1 MRKRPKRK
9 SLKQAASVKFEWYD
23 NCRLYDH
30 LLEKAMQGN
39 KQAIHLVEKMKWRF
53 ENERMKERY
62 EIYQTLDLYRKACN
76 GNINANVKIEMMKR
90 KWKEWEYWDKMVRIL
105 GVRYAK
111 TMSRKRRIPEKPAF
125 HRFPD
130 GI

>member
-1 MRKRPKRK
+1 
-9 SLKQAASVKFEWYD
+9 
-23 NCRLYDH
+23 
-30 LLEKAMQGN
+30 
-39 KQAIHLVEKMKWRF
+39 
-53 ENERMKERY
+53 
-62 EIYQTLDLYRKACN
+62 
-76 GNINANVKIEMMKR
+76 VKIEMMKR